1 MYLNFV
7 TENSYIVMYMKVAR
21 FARNVKCDF
30 LGGFSNTVRPP
41 TVLLDVLFYAS
52 RDIIE

>member
-7 TENSYIVMYMKVAR
+7 TENSYNVMYMKVAR

-41 TVLLDVLFYAS
+41 DCAFGCTFL
-52 RDIIE
+52 RK